1 MKFLK
6 KILLVMLVIF
16 AVIFSVGYGLVSI
29 FGKDILK
36 AQIEKQLKVKVG
48 LSSLYLSL
56 PLNLEINNLS
66 LGELAKIRKIKIFPS
81 IIGLFS
87 GKIILNNIA
96 LIKPEIALER
106 KEDGSLNL
114 PQLPEQG
121 NKQVFVAGLIIKD
134 GIVSIVDRKV
144 NGEAFS
150 FSIKNINI
158 NIYKANL
165 LPYPLTIK
173 YALSAALNAR
183 PDTKE
188 AQIEGEGTIDWP
200 HKNMQGDFNITGID
214 VLFFKPYFGKIV
226 SSQEQLATSK
236 ADFNADLSAQNND
249 LLIKCRLNVK
259 NLASAKETAPEAKE
273 GAEEPPQGKSSGEL
287 LASLGMDLLKSPQGE
302 INLEFDIRTKL
313 DNPRLDKIS
322 LKGSVFQNVL
332 ENALENPDK
341 IKDTIKTIGEQLKEK
356 GFKSIF
362 KDKE

>member
-1 MKFLK
+1 MKILK

-16 AVIFSVGYGLVSI
+16 AVIFCAGYGLVSI

-36 AQIEKQLKVKVG
+36 AQIEKQLKVKAD

-56 PLNLEINNLS
+56 PLSLEINNLS
-66 LGELAKIRKIKIFPS
+66 LGELAKIRKIKIYPS

-121 NKQVFVAGLIIKD
+121 NKQVFIAGFMIKD
-134 GIVSIVDRKV
+134 GIVSVIDRKV

-173 YALSAALNAR
+173 YALSAALSAR

-188 AQIEGEGTIDWP
+188 AEIEGSGLIDWS
-200 HKNMQGDFNITGID
+200 HKNMQGDFNITDID

-226 SSQEQLATSK
+226 SSQEQITTSK

-259 NLASAKETAPEAKE
+259 NLASTKETAPETT
-273 GAEEPPQGKSSGEL
+273 SSEL

-322 LKGSVFQNVL
+322 LKGSVVQNVL

-341 IKDTIKTIGEQLKEK
+341 IKDTIKTIGEQFKEK
-356 GFKSIF
+356 GFKAIF
-362 KDKE
+362 KDEGE

>member
-16 AVIFSVGYGLVSI
+16 AIIFPLGYALVSI

-36 AQIEKQLKVKVG
+36 AQIEKQLNLKVD
-48 LSSLYLSL
+48 LSSVYLSL

-66 LGELAKIRKIKIFPS
+66 LGELAKIRKLKIYPS

-114 PQLPEQG
+114 PQLPERG
-121 NKQVFVAGLIIKD
+121 NKQVFIAGFMIKD
-134 GIVSIVDRKV
+134 GVVSVIDRKV
-144 NGEAFS
+144 SGEAFS
-150 FSIKNINI
+150 FSIKNINL

-165 LPYPLTIK
+165 LPYPLSIK
-173 YALSAALNAR
+173 YALSATLPAR

-188 AQIEGEGTIDWP
+188 AQIEGKGTVDWS
-200 HKNMQGDFNITGID
+200 HKNMQGDFNISDID
-214 VLFFKPYFGKIV
+214 VLFFKPYFGNIV
-226 SSQEQLATSK
+226 PAEEQLKATL
-236 ADFNADLSAQNND
+236 AYFNAVLSAQNND

-259 NLASAKETAPEAKE
+259 NLASAKETTPETT
-273 GAEEPPQGKSSGEL
+273 SSEL

-302 INLEFDIRTKL
+302 IDLEFDIRTKL
-313 DNPRLDKIS
+313 DNPRFNKIS
-322 LKGSVFQNVL
+322 LKGSVVQNVL

-341 IKDTIKTIGEQLKEK
+341 IKDTIKTISEQFKEK
-356 GFKSIF
+356 GFKAIF

>member
-6 KILLVMLVIF
+6 KILLVMLVVF

-114 PQLPEQG
+114 PQLPEEG
-121 NKQVFVAGLIIKD
+121 NKQVFIAGLIIKD
-134 GIVSIVDRKV
+134 GIVSVIDRKV

-173 YALSAALNAR
+173 YALSAALSAR

-200 HKNMQGDFNITGID
+200 HKNMQGDFNITDID
-214 VLFFKPYFGKIV
+214 ALFFKPYFGKIV
-226 SSQEQLATSK
+226 SSQEQLATSL

-259 NLASAKETAPEAKE
+259 NLASAKETSPDANSP
-273 GAEEPPQGKSSGEL
+273 EL
-287 LASLGMDLLKSPQGE
+287 LASLGMDLLKNPQGE

-341 IKDTIKTIGEQLKEK
+341 VKDTIKTIGEQLKEK

-362 KDKE
+362 KDKDE

>member
-1 MKFLK
+1 
-6 KILLVMLVIF
+6 MLVIF
-16 AVIFSVGYGLVSI
+16 AVIFCAGYGLVSI

-66 LGELAKIRKIKIFPS
+66 LGELAKIRKIKIYPS

-121 NKQVFVAGLIIKD
+121 NKQVFIAGFIIKD
-134 GIVSIVDRKV
+134 GIVSVIDRRV
-144 NGEAFS
+144 NGEPFS

-173 YALSAALNAR
+173 YTLSAALSAR

-188 AQIEGEGTIDWP
+188 AQIGGSGLIDWS
-200 HKNMQGDFNITGID
+200 HKNMQGDFNMTDID

-236 ADFNADLSAQNND
+236 ADFNADLSAQNNN

-259 NLASAKETAPEAKE
+259 NLASAKETAPEANS
-273 GAEEPPQGKSSGEL
+273 PEL
-287 LASLGMDLLKSPQGE
+287 LASLGMDLLKNPQGE

-362 KDKE
+362 KDKDE